1 MCAHNNLMKP
11 LIPFY
16 VVIMFVSCNQS
27 VSLNPMPKTTIN
39 NLSESEK
46 LPAHYNEG
54 NGLPLVCALNA
65 AAGQTDSQ
73 AATNCPP
80 MGNGRNLVYLLN
92 PKEVSSVAGYAVLIF
107 NLGFGQCRY
116 DSLITVVRDV
126 DMCNIESQLEKAHV
140 ARPSYERKF
149 YDSTG
154 RTTRSLE
161 AAAQGCNLL
170 LFENRKL
177 IFSCR
182 VQDYLANEQTSYY
195 K

>member
-1 MCAHNNLMKP
+1 MKHNILSTAIAMLIFVGSAH
-11 LIPFY
+11 
-16 VVIMFVSCNQS
+16 CQ
-27 VSLNPMPKTTIN
+27 
-39 NLSESEK
+39 
-46 LPAHYNEG
+46 
-54 NGLPLVCALNA
+54 PLVSVLNA
-65 AAGQTDSQ
+65 ATAQADSQ
-73 AATNCPP
+73 VATDYPP
-80 MGNGRNLVYLLN
+80 MDNGRNLVYLLN
-92 PKEVSSVAGYAVLIF
+92 PKEVSSVAGYAALIF

-126 DMCNIESQLEKAHV
+126 DMCAIESQLEKAHV
-140 ARPSYERKF
+140 AGPARERKL

-161 AAAQGCNLL
+161 SAAQGCNIL

-182 VQDYLANEQTSYY
+182 VQDYLPKEQTSYH

>member
-1 MCAHNNLMKP
+1 MKHNILSTAIAMLIFVGSAH
-11 LIPFY
+11 
-16 VVIMFVSCNQS
+16 CQ
-27 VSLNPMPKTTIN
+27 
-39 NLSESEK
+39 
-46 LPAHYNEG
+46 
-54 NGLPLVCALNA
+54 PLVSALNA
-65 AAGQTDSQ
+65 ATVKPDNKTTAY
-73 AATNCPP
+73 CPP

-92 PKEVSSVAGYAVLIF
+92 PKDVASVAGYAALIF

-116 DSLITVVRDV
+116 DSLITVIQGY
-126 DMCNIESQLEKAHV
+126 DMCAVESQLEKAHV
-140 ARPSYERKF
+140 ARPARERKL

-177 IFSCR
+177 IFSCQ
-182 VQDYLANEQTSYY
+182 VQEYMPKEQTSYF